1 MKVIIDRI
9 DCVSC
14 GTCYEICPTFFE
26 QNPDDTF
33 SQIIEKF
40 RLNGNIGE
48 GIPPPD
54 LEDCAKEAVDLCP
67 ASIIHIEE

>member
-1 MKVIIDRI
+1 MKVIIDRS

-14 GTCYEICPTFFE
+14 GTCYETCPTFFE

-40 RLNGNIGE
+40 RFNGNIGE
-48 GIPPPD
+48 GIPPQD
-54 LEDCAKEAVDLCP
+54 LENCAKEAANLCP
-67 ASIIHIEE
+67 SSIIHIEE